1 MLKRV
6 ISYVKDEEFRIN
18 IYKNKVN
25 VVNYANIIT
34 LEDSRISLNYSK
46 GIVVFKG
53 DNLSIN
59 KLLDNELLIT
69 GNIKSIELEW

>member
-69 GNIKSIELEW
+69 GNIKSIELE